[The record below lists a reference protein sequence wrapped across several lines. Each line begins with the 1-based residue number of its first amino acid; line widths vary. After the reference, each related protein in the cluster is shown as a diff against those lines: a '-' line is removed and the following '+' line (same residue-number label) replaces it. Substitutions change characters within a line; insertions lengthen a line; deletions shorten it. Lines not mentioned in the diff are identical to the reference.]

1 MPIPPPSNPLIDL
14 MYSSSQLEGDNFSR
28 DDMAQIQK
36 EQETRLLGTF
46 MVQSIFLSLAIM
58 LYSTW
63 EWSQFGEP
71 YEAAL
76 FYGILGFS
84 LQASLY
90 FVYRTMFEDSSRHR
104 RELKRMRNKQKNKMA
119 VIKFD
124 IEKNQMEALLENQ
137 MAQYQNTMGV
147 AMSDGRIDNSEAAM
161 LRQQLAALTQTAS
174 VINQTTPQEESLE
187 DIAKRLGL
195 DRFRIGP
202 IPVGPKLTISQPP
215 VTSVNL
221 APQQVAD
228 SRLDLSPPGTT
239 GEKASDLQES
249 MA

>member
-1 MPIPPPSNPLIDL
+1 
-14 MYSSSQLEGDNFSR
+14 MYANTHDYGDTISR
-28 DDMAQIQK
+28 EDMVQIQR

-46 MVQSIFLSLAIM
+46 MVQAIFLSLAIM

-71 YEAAL
+71 YESAL

-84 LQASLY
+84 LQASMY

-119 VIKFD
+119 LIKFD
-124 IEKNQMEALLENQ
+124 IEKHQMENLLESQ
-137 MAQYQNTMGV
+137 MQQYQNSMGV
-147 AMSDGRIDNSEAAM
+147 AMSDGQIDQSEAAL
-161 LRQQLAALTQTAS
+161 LRQQLAALTQTAEQ
-174 VINQTTPQEESLE
+174 INQTTPQQESLE

-215 VTSVNL
+215 VTAVNL
-221 APQQVAD
+221 ASSPVENK
-228 SRLDLSPPGTT
+228 LNLSPPGTT
-239 GEKASDLQES
+239 EEQASELQES
-249 MA
+249 LA

>member
-14 MYSSSQLEGDNFSR
+14 MYADSQQVGDSISR
-28 DDMAQIQK
+28 EDMAQIQK

-124 IEKNQMEALLENQ
+124 IEKRQMEHLLESQ
-137 MAQYQNTMGV
+137 MAQYQNSMNV
-147 AMSDGRIDNSEAAM
+147 AMSDGQIDQSEAQL
-161 LRQQLAALTQTAS
+161 LRQQLAALTQTAQQ
-174 VINQTTPQEESLE
+174 INHTTPQEESLE

-215 VTSVNL
+215 VTAVTL
-221 APQQVAD
+221 QQP
-228 SRLDLSPPGTT
+228 RETKLDLSPPGT
-239 GEKASDLQES
+239 EDQPSELQES
-249 MA
+249 LA

>member
-1 MPIPPPSNPLIDL
+1 
-14 MYSSSQLEGDNFSR
+14 
-28 DDMAQIQK
+28 
-36 EQETRLLGTF
+36 

-63 EWSQFGEP
+63 DWSQFGQP

-137 MAQYQNTMGV
+137 MAQYQTTMGV
-147 AMSDGRIDNSEAAM
+147 AMGDGRIDQSEAAI
-161 LRQQLAALTQTAS
+161 LRQQLLALQTTADQ
-174 VINQTTPQEESLE
+174 INQTTPQEESLE

-215 VTSVNL
+215 ITAVNL
-221 APQQVAD
+221 SAQQIEK
-228 SRLDLSPPGTT
+228 RLDLSPPGVT
-239 GEKASDLQES
+239 GEKVSALQES
-249 MA
+249 MV

>member
-14 MYSSSQLEGDNFSR
+14 MYSSNPLEGDNFSR
-28 DDMAQIQK
+28 EDMAQMQK

-124 IEKNQMEALLENQ
+124 IEKRQMETLLESQ
-137 MAQYQNTMGV
+137 MSQYQNTMNV
-147 AMSDGRIDNSEAAM
+147 AMSDGHIDNSEAAI
-161 LRQQLAALTQTAS
+161 LRQQLAQLQQTAS
-174 VINQTTPQEESLE
+174 LVNQTTPQEETLE
-187 DIAKRLGL
+187 DMAKRLGL

-202 IPVGPKLTISQPP
+202 IPVGPKLTISQPA
-215 VTSVNL
+215 VTTVNIP
-221 APQQVAD
+221 AATTD
-228 SRLDLSPPGTT
+228 NRLDLSPPGIT
-239 GEKASDLQES
+239 GERTTELQEKL
-249 MA
+249 A

>member
-14 MYSSSQLEGDNFSR
+14 MYANTHDYGDTISR
-28 DDMAQIQK
+28 EDMLQIQK

-46 MVQSIFLSLAIM
+46 MVQAIFLSLAIM

-119 VIKFD
+119 IIKFD
-124 IEKNQMEALLENQ
+124 IEKRQMETLLESQ
-137 MAQYQNTMGV
+137 MAQYQTTMNV
-147 AMSDGRIDNSEAAM
+147 AMSDGQIDQSEAAL
-161 LRQQLAALTQTAS
+161 LRQQLAALTQTAEQ
-174 VINQTTPQEESLE
+174 INQVTPQQESLE
-187 DIAKRLGL
+187 EIAKRLGL

-215 VTSVNL
+215 VTAVNL
-221 APQQVAD
+221 AASPAE
-228 SRLDLSPPGTT
+228 SKLNLSPPGTI
-239 GEKASDLQES
+239 EEQASELQES
-249 MA
+249 LA

>member
-14 MYSSSQLEGDNFSR
+14 MYSSNQLQGDNFSR
-28 DDMAQIQK
+28 EDMAQMQK

-58 LYSTW
+58 LYAQW
-63 EWSQFGEP
+63 EWSQFGEA

-124 IEKNQMEALLENQ
+124 IEKRQMETLLESQ
-137 MAQYQNTMGV
+137 MAQYQNTMNV
-147 AMSDGRIDNSEAAM
+147 AMSDGHIDNSEAAI
-161 LRQQLAALTQTAS
+161 LRQQLAQLQQTAS
-174 VINQTTPQEESLE
+174 MVNQTTPQEETLE
-187 DIAKRLGL
+187 EIAKRLGI

-202 IPVGPKLTISQPP
+202 IPVGPKLTISQPA
-215 VTSVNL
+215 VTTVNI
-221 APQQVAD
+221 PTETTD
-228 SRLDLSPPGTT
+228 NRLDLSPPGTT
-239 GEKASDLQES
+239 GERTTELQEKL
-249 MA
+249 A

>member
-14 MYSSSQLEGDNFSR
+14 MYSTNQPQGDNFSR
-28 DDMAQIQK
+28 EDMAQMQK

-124 IEKNQMEALLENQ
+124 IEKRQMETLLESQ
-137 MAQYQNTMGV
+137 MAQYQNTMNV
-147 AMSDGRIDNSEAAM
+147 AMADGHIDNSEAAI
-161 LRQQLAALTQTAS
+161 LRQQLEQLQQTAGL
-174 VINQTTPQEESLE
+174 VNQTTPQEETLE
-187 DIAKRLGL
+187 EIAKRLGL

-202 IPVGPKLTISQPP
+202 IPVGPKLTISQPA
-215 VTSVNL
+215 VNQVNL
-221 APQQVAD
+221 KPAVAD
-228 SRLDLSPPGTT
+228 KRLDLSPPGTT
-239 GEKASDLQES
+239 EDRVSELQES

>member
-1 MPIPPPSNPLIDL
+1 MPIPPPGNPLIDL
-14 MYSSSQLEGDNFSR
+14 MYSSNQLQGDSFSR
-28 DDMAQIQK
+28 EDMAQMQK

-58 LYSTW
+58 LYAQW
-63 EWSQFGEP
+63 EWSQFGEA

-124 IEKNQMEALLENQ
+124 IEKRQMETLLESQ
-137 MAQYQNTMGV
+137 MAQYQNTMNV
-147 AMSDGRIDNSEAAM
+147 AMSDGHIDNSEAAI
-161 LRQQLAALTQTAS
+161 LRQQLAQLQRTAS
-174 VINQTTPQEESLE
+174 MVNQTTPHDETLEE
-187 DIAKRLGL
+187 IAKRLGI

-202 IPVGPKLTISQPP
+202 IPVGPKLTISQPE
-215 VTSVNL
+215 VTTVNI
-221 APQQVAD
+221 PTETTNN
-228 SRLDLSPPGTT
+228 RLDLSPPGIT
-239 GEKASDLQES
+239 GERTTELQEKL
-249 MA
+249 A

>member
-14 MYSSSQLEGDNFSR
+14 MYADSSQLGESVSR
-28 DDMAQIQK
+28 EDMAQIQK

-46 MVQSIFLSLAIM
+46 MVQSIFLSLAVM

-63 EWSQFGEP
+63 EWSQFSEP

-124 IEKNQMEALLENQ
+124 IEKRQMEALLESQ
-137 MAQYQNTMGV
+137 MAQYQNTMNV
-147 AMSDGRIDNSEAAM
+147 AMSDGVIDNSEAAI
-161 LRQQLAALTQTAS
+161 LRQQLAQLEQTAQS
-174 VINQTTPQEESLE
+174 INQTTPQQESLE
-187 DIAKRLGL
+187 EIAKRLGL

-202 IPVGPKLTISQPP
+202 IPVGPKLTYTQPA
-215 VTSVNL
+215 VNQVNL
-221 APQQVAD
+221 APKVAEK
-228 SRLDLSPPGTT
+228 RLDLSPPGTT
-239 GEKASDLQES
+239 EDRASELQES

>member
-63 EWSQFGEP
+63 DWSQFGQP

-137 MAQYQNTMGV
+137 MAQYQTPMGV
-147 AMSDGRIDNSEAAM
+147 AMGDGRIDQSEAAI
-161 LRQQLAALTQTAS
+161 LRQQLLALQTTADQ
-174 VINQTTPQEESLE
+174 INQTTPQEESLE

-215 VTSVNL
+215 ITAVNL
-221 APQQVAD
+221 SAQQIEK
-228 SRLDLSPPGTT
+228 RLDLSPPGVT
-239 GEKASDLQES
+239 GENVSALQES
-249 MA
+249 MV

>member
-14 MYSSSQLEGDNFSR
+14 MYANTQDYGDTISR
-28 DDMAQIQK
+28 EDMLQIQR

-46 MVQSIFLSLAIM
+46 MVQAIFLSLAIM

-63 EWSQFGEP
+63 DWSQFGQP

-104 RELKRMRNKQKNKMA
+104 KELKRMRNKQKNKMA

-147 AMSDGRIDNSEAAM
+147 AMSDGRIDNSEAAL
-161 LRQQLAALTQTAS
+161 LRQQLDALTQTAS
-174 VINQTTPQEESLE
+174 VINQGTPQEETLE
-187 DIAKRLGL
+187 EIAKRLGL

-215 VTSVNL
+215 VTAVNL
-221 APQQVAD
+221 ASSQVE
-228 SRLDLSPPGTT
+228 SKLNLSPPGTL
-239 GEKASDLQES
+239 EEQASELQE
-249 MA
+249 ALA

>member
-63 EWSQFGEP
+63 DWSQFGQP

-137 MAQYQNTMGV
+137 MAQYQTTMGV
-147 AMSDGRIDNSEAAM
+147 AMGDGRIDQSEAAI
-161 LRQQLAALTQTAS
+161 LRQQLLALQTTADQ
-174 VINQTTPQEESLE
+174 INQTTPQEESLE

-215 VTSVNL
+215 ITAVNL
-221 APQQVAD
+221 SAQQIEK
-228 SRLDLSPPGTT
+228 RLDLSPPGVT
-239 GEKASDLQES
+239 GEKVSALQES
-249 MA
+249 MV

>member
-14 MYSSSQLEGDNFSR
+14 MYANTQDYGDTISR
-28 DDMAQIQK
+28 EDMLQIQK

-46 MVQSIFLSLAIM
+46 MVQAIFLSLAIM

-71 YEAAL
+71 YESAL

-84 LQASLY
+84 LQASMY

-124 IEKNQMEALLENQ
+124 IEKRQMEHLLESQ
-137 MAQYQNTMGV
+137 MGQYQASMNI
-147 AMSDGRIDNSEAAM
+147 AMSDGHIDNSEADL
-161 LRQQLAALTQTAS
+161 LRQQLAALTQTAEQ
-174 VINQTTPQEESLE
+174 INETTPQQESLE

-215 VTSVNL
+215 VTAVNL
-221 APQQVAD
+221 PAQQVEQK
-228 SRLDLSPPGTT
+228 LDLSPPGTEDQPT
-239 GEKASDLQES
+239 KLQES
-249 MA
+249 LA

>member
-1 MPIPPPSNPLIDL
+1 
-14 MYSSSQLEGDNFSR
+14 
-28 DDMAQIQK
+28 
-36 EQETRLLGTF
+36 
-46 MVQSIFLSLAIM
+46 
-58 LYSTW
+58 
-63 EWSQFGEP
+63 
-71 YEAAL
+71 
-76 FYGILGFS
+76 
-84 LQASLY
+84 
-90 FVYRTMFEDSSRHR
+90 MFEDSSRHR

-137 MAQYQNTMGV
+137 MAQYQSTMGV
-147 AMSDGRIDNSEAAM
+147 AMSDGHIDNSEAAI

-174 VINQTTPQEESLE
+174 VINQATPQEETLE
-187 DIAKRLGL
+187 EIAKRLGL

-215 VTSVNL
+215 VTAVNL
-221 APQQVAD
+221 AAQQVAD
-228 SRLDLSPPGTT
+228 NRLDLAPPGTT